1 MCFTLVLYTQA
12 VGTYKHSCIFTV
24 RIEGY
29 SDPPKPKKGQGFGIK
44 SKLNIQ
50 QHSATSVSSQRVFL
64 ITSCSVVF
72 AETSVAVETQLI
84 LYVLYALLFC
94 TRDL

>member
-44 SKLNIQ
+44 SKLNIP
-50 QHSATSVSSQRVFL
+50 ATSVSSQRVFL
-64 ITSCSVVF
+64 ITSYSVVF